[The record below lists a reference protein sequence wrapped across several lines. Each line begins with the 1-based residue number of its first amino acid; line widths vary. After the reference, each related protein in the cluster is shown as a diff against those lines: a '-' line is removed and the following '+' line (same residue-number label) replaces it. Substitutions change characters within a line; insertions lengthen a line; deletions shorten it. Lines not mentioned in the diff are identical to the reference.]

1 MRNDRGR
8 QREKKLKLSYR
19 EAREAE
25 TIDEEIE
32 ALETRIG
39 QLTKDMEKFSSDFVK
54 LNEIM
59 EKKAKAEEELEY
71 KMERWVYLNELKEQ
85 IENEKDG

>member
-1 MRNDRGR
+1 
-8 QREKKLKLSYR
+8 
-19 EAREAE
+19 
-25 TIDEEIE
+25 
-32 ALETRIG
+32 
-39 QLTKDMEKFSSDFVK
+39 MEKFSSDFVK

-71 KMERWVYLNELKEQ
+71 KMERWVYLNELKGQ